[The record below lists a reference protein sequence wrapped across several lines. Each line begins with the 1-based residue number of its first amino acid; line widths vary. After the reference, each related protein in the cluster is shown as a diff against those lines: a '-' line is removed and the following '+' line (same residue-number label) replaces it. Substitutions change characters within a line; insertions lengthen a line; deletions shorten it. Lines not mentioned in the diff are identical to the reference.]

1 MPEEKK
7 EKTYLWLEDRQ
18 GKSGFSFWKVLMQQ
32 IGQNI
37 IVESKRNNSELIKAV
52 RQLED
57 NKNHYIIVYDNSF
70 DNLQVYQE
78 QKLLRRY
85 ADKKKN
91 VFLLDLICFEYTL
104 LEFDQLIQWIYAP
117 EDEFLVKRSRAV
129 KAREA
134 LIKCLSSGDVDY
146 KMLREVSAYDAHLD
160 SHNIEQLSAKLLFDL
175 TRNTGFE
182 VSKKAIGECWVRSC
196 CEWNERQKDD
206 ICGLDNSRLSLK
218 AKMESIYKGT
228 SIRKEF
234 SKTGLEVLL

>member
-7 EKTYLWLEDRQ
+7 GKTYLWLEDRQ
-18 GKSGFSFWKVLMQQ
+18 GKSGYTFWKVLMRQ

-37 IVESKRNNSELIKAV
+37 IVESKKNNSELIKAV

-57 NKNHYIIVYDNSF
+57 NKNQYIIVYDNSF

-85 ADKKKN
+85 ADKKEN
-91 VFLLDLICFEYTL
+91 VFLLGLICFEYIL
-104 LEFDQLIQWIYAP
+104 LEFDQLIRWIYAP
-117 EDEFLVKRSRAV
+117 EDDFLIKRSGAL

-134 LIKCLSSGDVDY
+134 LVKCLSSGEVDY
-146 KMLREVSAYDAHLD
+146 KMLQEVSLYDVHLD

-182 VSKKAIGECWVRSC
+182 VSKKMIGECWIRSC
-196 CEWNERQKDD
+196 CEWDKRREDD
-206 ICGLDNSRLSLK
+206 ICGLDNNRLSLK
-218 AKMESIYKGT
+218 AKMQSVYRGT
-228 SIRKEF
+228 SIMKEF

>member
-1 MPEEKK
+1 M
-7 EKTYLWLEDRQ
+7 
-18 GKSGFSFWKVLMQQ
+18 
-32 IGQNI
+32 
-37 IVESKRNNSELIKAV
+37 
-52 RQLED
+52 
-57 NKNHYIIVYDNSF
+57 
-70 DNLQVYQE
+70 
-78 QKLLRRY
+78 
-85 ADKKKN
+85 
-91 VFLLDLICFEYTL
+91 DLCT
-104 LEFDQLIQWIYAP
+104 WR
-117 EDEFLVKRSRAV
+117 DEFLAKRSSAV
-129 KAREA
+129 KALEA

-196 CEWNERQKDD
+196 CEWNERQEDD

-228 SIRKEF
+228 SIRKEL

>member
-18 GKSGFSFWKVLMQQ
+18 GKSGYTFWKVLMQQ

-37 IVESKRNNSELIKAV
+37 IVESKKNNSELIKAV

-85 ADKKKN
+85 ADKKKK

-117 EDEFLVKRSRAV
+117 GDEFLVKRSSAV

-146 KMLREVSAYDAHLD
+146 KMLREVS
-160 SHNIEQLSAKLLFDL
+160 
-175 TRNTGFE
+175 
-182 VSKKAIGECWVRSC
+182 
-196 CEWNERQKDD
+196 
-206 ICGLDNSRLSLK
+206 
-218 AKMESIYKGT
+218 
-228 SIRKEF
+228 
-234 SKTGLEVLL
+234 

>member
-18 GKSGFSFWKVLMQQ
+18 GKSGYTFWKVLMQQ

-91 VFLLDLICFEYTL
+91 VFLL
-104 LEFDQLIQWIYAP
+104 
-117 EDEFLVKRSRAV
+117 V
-129 KAREA
+129 
-134 LIKCLSSGDVDY
+134 
-146 KMLREVSAYDAHLD
+146 H
-160 SHNIEQLSAKLLFDL
+160 
-175 TRNTGFE
+175 
-182 VSKKAIGECWVRSC
+182 
-196 CEWNERQKDD
+196 
-206 ICGLDNSRLSLK
+206 
-218 AKMESIYKGT
+218 
-228 SIRKEF
+228 
-234 SKTGLEVLL
+234 

>member
-1 MPEEKK
+1 M
-7 EKTYLWLEDRQ
+7 R
-18 GKSGFSFWKVLMQQ
+18 Q

-37 IVESKRNNSELIKAV
+37 IVESKKNNSELIKAV

-57 NKNHYIIVYDNSF
+57 NKNQYIIVYDNSF

-85 ADKKKN
+85 ADKKEN

-134 LIKCLSSGDVDY
+134 
-146 KMLREVSAYDAHLD
+146 
-160 SHNIEQLSAKLLFDL
+160 
-175 TRNTGFE
+175 
-182 VSKKAIGECWVRSC
+182 
-196 CEWNERQKDD
+196 
-206 ICGLDNSRLSLK
+206 NSRLSLK